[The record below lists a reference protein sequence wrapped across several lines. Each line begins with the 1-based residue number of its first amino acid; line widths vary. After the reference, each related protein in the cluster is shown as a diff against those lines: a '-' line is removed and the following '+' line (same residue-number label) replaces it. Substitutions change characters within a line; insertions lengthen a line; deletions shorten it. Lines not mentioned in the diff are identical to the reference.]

1 MFAYVCAW
9 LFVFAVPWEDVIVL
23 PGLGTLSKL
32 LGIAA
37 FGVTALRVLLT
48 AKVRRP
54 VSFHWVA
61 FAYLCWVL
69 LSASWAVNTYCS
81 PVFGC
86 SVRNAIDS
94 YLRLFVMVWV
104 LWEATPTRSRL
115 MGLLQA
121 YVFGAYVAAAGTIYN
136 FASGA
141 AVRRTLDRFAANGFD
156 PNDLGMLLALA
167 MPIAWYIGSSSSST
181 ILRWVNRG
189 YFLLG
194 SVAILLTGS
203 RGGLLAMLVALSVIP
218 WTMTQVRRSMRI
230 AAVALMFVAGIA
242 AALYVPARSFER
254 LASTE
259 SEISQGDMTGRWEI
273 WKAGIAAVP
282 ARPLQ
287 GYGPAGWEMALSHRL
302 GIKGPHNTYLAILVD
317 EGLIGLVLFLVLLLI
332 VLKRLLPL
340 PVFERRVTLALL
352 ATLATAIMPLAWDT
366 KKALWLILGML
377 LSCSAV
383 MAPTRRTLPSDAVA
397 KDPAYGPVARRP
409 RRGMPRPAPR

>member
-9 LFVFAVPWEDVIVL
+9 LFVFAVPWEDVIL
-23 PGLGTLSKL
+23 IPGLGTLSKL

-61 FAYLCWVL
+61 FTYLCWVL

-86 SVRNAIDS
+86 SVRNAINS

-104 LWEATPTRSRL
+104 LWEATPTRSRV

-121 YVFGAYVAAAGTIYN
+121 YVLGACVAAAGTIYN

-141 AVRRTLDRFAANGFD
+141 TVRRTMDRYAATGFD

-167 MPIAWYIGSSSSST
+167 MPIAWYIGSISSSAVQ
-181 ILRWVNRG
+181 RWVNRG

-194 SVAILLTGS
+194 VVAILLTGS
-203 RGGLLAMLVALSVIP
+203 RGGLLAMLVALAVIP

-230 AAVALMFVAGIA
+230 AAVLGMFVAGIA
-242 AALYVPARSFER
+242 ASVYVPARSFER
-254 LASTE
+254 LATTE
-259 SEISQGDMTGRWEI
+259 SSISEGDMTGRWEI

-317 EGLIGLVLFLVLLLI
+317 EGLIGLTLFLVMLLI

-340 PVFERRVTLALL
+340 PVLERRVTLTLL
-352 ATLATAIMPLAWDT
+352 ATLGVAIMPLAWDT

-377 LSCSAV
+377 LSCAAV
-383 MAPTRRTLPSDAVA
+383 LAPARQPLPTEVVA
-397 KDPAYGPVARRP
+397 NEPLYGPAVRRP
-409 RRGMPRPAPR
+409 RRGVPRPAPR